1 MATKIRCMN
10 KDKTLITCSL
20 DEFLEAI
27 SEKID
32 QMIAGYQ
39 EEPHNK
45 KNLVYGLAG
54 LSQLLGCSI
63 STAAR
68 IKKSGVLDPAIRQTG
83 KIIVVDAD
91 LALDLMKIKRRRK
104 RF

>member
-1 MATKIRCMN
+1 MN
-10 KDKTLITCSL
+10 KALITCTVE
-20 DEFLEAI
+20 EFLDAAAEKFGLTMEAHHDDLV
-27 SEKID
+27 K
-32 QMIAGYQ
+32 
-39 EEPHNK
+39 K

-91 LALDLMKIKRRRK
+91 LALDLMRIKRRRK